1 VTHSLTLH
9 GEIQVTHASHKEQ
22 MKKQK
27 SKKKKKKKK
36 KKKGKKKKNV
46 FKGWSFDATY
56 LYFGIWISCSGVLDL
71 KQIV

>member
-36 KKKGKKKKNV
+36 KKNGKKKTKI
-46 FKGWSFDATY
+46 FLSFA
-56 LYFGIWISCSGVLDL
+56 F
-71 KQIV
+71 

>member
-22 MKKQK
+22 MKKQT

-36 KKKGKKKKNV
+36 IKSKKKKEKFLKLCV
-46 FKGWSFDATY
+46 LMRLIYTLEFGFLAVAY
-56 LYFGIWISCSGVLDL
+56 LILS
-71 KQIV
+71 K